1 MFYVKIATPLKKV
14 IPLFPIKPPL
24 KIEVLSSP
32 PPPFENLV
40 GRSTPL
46 RGWGC
51 TLCYPSAMLI
61 YTVQKTCWKGKSA
74 WTNMGKKCLY
84 KFFWRVGRL

>member
-1 MFYVKIATPLKKV
+1 MFYVKIATPLKKF

-32 PPPFENLV
+32 PPSFENLV

-46 RGWGC
+46 SRREGVH
-51 TLCYPSAMLI
+51 TMLSQCNVDI
-61 YTVQKTCWKGKSA
+61 YCAGNMLEGQISLDKYGKE
-74 WTNMGKKCLY
+74 MPL
-84 KFFWRVGRL
+84 